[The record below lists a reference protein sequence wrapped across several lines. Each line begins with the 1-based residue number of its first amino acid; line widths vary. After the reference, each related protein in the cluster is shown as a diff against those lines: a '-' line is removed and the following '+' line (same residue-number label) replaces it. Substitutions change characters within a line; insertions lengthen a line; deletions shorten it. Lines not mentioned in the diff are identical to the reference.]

1 LGRIPCG
8 NDFLLM
14 ASQAAAL
21 AASPWKLPT
30 SAPTH
35 PSLHPSGSVNNLS
48 LAELSSIMATN
59 PAMASFY
66 FGNIPRSFM
75 NPTFPMMAT
84 HGGQQQ
90 PQQQNSHQS
99 QPNIQQTPNV
109 NMSSSFMSVQNNSSQ
124 IASMMS
130 FPNGNPSPSAIMHPA
145 AASALYA
152 SRLQLNSLYQ
162 NLKYH
167 PYLQPRFMSGHPN
180 NSMANMSSVV
190 SNGKVELELN
200 SPDSP
205 NDSVPPQM

>member
-1 LGRIPCG
+1 
-8 NDFLLM
+8 M

-21 AASPWKLPT
+21 AASPWKLPAT
-30 SAPTH
+30 APTH
-35 PSLHPSGSVNNLS
+35 PSMHPSGSVNNLS

-66 FGNIPRSFM
+66 FGNIPRNFM
-75 NPTFPMMAT
+75 NPAFPMMAT

-90 PQQQNSHQS
+90 QQQQQQQQAQQQNSHHS
-99 QPNIQQTPNV
+99 QANIQQTPNV
-109 NMSSSFMSVQNNSSQ
+109 SMSSPFIPIPSNSSQ
-124 IASMMS
+124 MTSMMS
-130 FPNGNPSPSAIMHPA
+130 FPNANPMHPSAA

-152 SRLQLNSLYQ
+152 SRLQLNNLYQ
-162 NLKYH
+162 NLKFH
-167 PYLQPRFMSGHPN
+167 PYLQPRFMSQHSN
-180 NSMANMSSVV
+180 NPMANMPPVV